1 MKERYNEILRLKGM
15 LEKAK
20 IPFVFS
26 KVFGGYHI
34 EYPASTGRVCSVI
47 EHDYSY
53 GREKDLLEIQGLL
66 TKKEYKETQ
75 DTVIGYLTAEDV
87 LKMVDELIP
96 ETIDYDCEPTP
107 APVKMRMTQKLANDL
122 MDSLA
127 ALAISANG
135 RLPVTEEEF
144 QSCERYARKTFLRL
158 CEEWEHTI
166 GGTWEITSDEN
177 NTYDF

>member
-34 EYPASTGRVCSVI
+34 EYPNSAYKVCSVI
-47 EHDYSY
+47 EHDGSY
-53 GREKDLLEIQGLL
+53 GRRQDLLEIMGLL

-87 LKMVDELIP
+87 
-96 ETIDYDCEPTP
+96 
-107 APVKMRMTQKLANDL
+107 
-122 MDSLA
+122 
-127 ALAISANG
+127 
-135 RLPVTEEEF
+135 F
-144 QSCERYARKTFLRL
+144 QRIKNH
-158 CEEWEHTI
+158 WEKK
-166 GGTWEITSDEN
+166 
-177 NTYDF
+177 